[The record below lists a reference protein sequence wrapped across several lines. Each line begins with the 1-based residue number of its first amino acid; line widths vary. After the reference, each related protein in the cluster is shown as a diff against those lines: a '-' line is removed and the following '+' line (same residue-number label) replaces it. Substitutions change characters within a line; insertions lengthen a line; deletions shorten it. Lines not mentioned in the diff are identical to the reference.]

1 MKFLS
6 IRSCGLLATMLAVAS
21 LSACTQYV
29 KKADYDAAISQLQNR
44 DQQLQQ
50 QIDSLKSDMQQRFA
64 KYDTRLT
71 EMEGRIQVNNVAHFD
86 FDKSDLKDQ
95 YKPML
100 DDFAKVMREHHSDA
114 LVTVEGFADPA
125 GSRAYNKR
133 LGLRR
138 AEAVR
143 DYLVNQGGMAADQV
157 RAVSYGEDSNRQ
169 IEKGETHAAGKDN
182 RRATL
187 VIDLA
192 SNPGSTAAG
201 AM

>member
-1 MKFLS
+1 MKYLS
-6 IRSCGLLATMLAVAS
+6 FRSFGVVATVLAMAS

-29 KKADYDAAISQLQNR
+29 KKADYDAAISQLQNK
-44 DQQLQQ
+44 DQDLQR
-50 QIDSLKSDMQQRFA
+50 QIDSLKSDMQQQFA

-71 EMEGRIQVNNVAHFD
+71 ELEGRIQVNNVAHFD
-86 FDKSDLKDQ
+86 FNKSDLKDQ

-100 DDFAKVMREHHSDA
+100 DDFAKVMRQHHSDA

-133 LGLRR
+133 LGQKR

-143 DYLVNQGGMAADQV
+143 DYLVNQAGMAASQV

-169 IEKGETHAAGKDN
+169 IEKGKTHDAGKDN

-192 SNPGSTAAG
+192 SAGS
-201 AM
+201 M